1 MGQLMGFL
9 ISIFMFASLF
19 VSSADTL
26 KNTQERRIIKQNM
39 NLSGRSIINYIND
52 EISYLKN
59 LETMNN
65 MGDIVGGIFCYK
77 DEIIIAKRQKKEYQL
92 KTIKT
97 ANMDENNKVNTINN
111 MLMFVCEGNIKNN
124 NDIKTEINM
133 AVENEEDYLT
143 NVFFNKLKDNTIFII
158 CQNGKDVIISGFQL
172 NLS

>member
-1 MGQLMGFL
+1 MGQLMGFF
-9 ISIFMFASLF
+9 ITIFMFASLF
-19 VSSADTL
+19 VSSADAL
-26 KNTQERRIIKQNM
+26 IKTQERRIVKQNL

-52 EISYLKN
+52 EVSYLEN

-77 DEIIIAKRQKKEYQL
+77 DEFIIAKRQKNEYEL

-97 ANMDENNKVNTINN
+97 ENMDENNKINTINN
-111 MLMFVCEGNIKNN
+111 MFMFVCEGNINN
-124 NDIKTEINM
+124 NKDIKTEINM

-143 NVFFNKLKDNTIFII
+143 DVFFNKLKDNTIFII
-158 CQNGKDVIISGFQL
+158 SKNGNDVIISGFQL